1 MRICVDQ
8 PIEASVEE
16 AQAAFLDPSF
26 YRELGALEGIS
37 APELRSLETNGGR
50 ARVVVGYRF
59 AGRLSGPA
67 AVILDPAKL
76 TWVQVSDV
84 DLDRHHTRVTMLA
97 DNYANLLSFSGWY
110 ELVSDA
116 EGGCRQHFEAEL
128 RVNIPLLGPLAE
140 RAIANSIRQNIAETA
155 TLMGRYVAARR
166 GLPA

>member
-8 PIEASVEE
+8 PIEASVAE

-37 APELRSLETNGGR
+37 APELRTLETNGRR
-50 ARVVVGYRF
+50 ARVVVGYKF
-59 AGRLSGPA
+59 AGRLNGPA

-76 TWVQVSDV
+76 TWAQVSDV
-84 DLDRHHTRVTMLA
+84 DLDRRSTQVTMLA
-97 DNYANLLSFSGWY
+97 DNYAGLLSFSGWY
-110 ELVSDA
+110 ELVA
-116 EGGCRQHFEAEL
+116 NGEAACYQHFEADL

-140 RAIANSIRQNIAETA
+140 RAIAGSIRQNLAETA

-166 GLPA
+166 GSSA